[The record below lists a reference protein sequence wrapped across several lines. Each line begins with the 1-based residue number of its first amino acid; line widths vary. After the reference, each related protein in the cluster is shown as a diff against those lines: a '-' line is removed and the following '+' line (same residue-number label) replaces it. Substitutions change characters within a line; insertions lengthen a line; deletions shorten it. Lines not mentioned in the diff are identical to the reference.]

1 MINYFFHFHLDKHK
15 KKLSS
20 LSVRGRALPPTPEP
34 IQEEAE
40 SPYVSIHQV
49 PDMTSLSIGT
59 TALPIAG
66 DTPSVCLE
74 DQRLDDG
81 YVQPLLFHQSDL
93 AKKTA
98 SLQML
103 LAESSSSSDDEDSI
117 YEEISTGALKHIS
130 HGMLK
135 SYSVNRIYYTRNVL
149 LSAQMGERASVV
161 LICIITSRY
170 NGKIVLPFPFSF
182 SVSLS
187 SISMSLSSRAHFS
200 SALFVIFV

>member
-1 MINYFFHFHLDKHK
+1 
-15 KKLSS
+15 
-20 LSVRGRALPPTPEP
+20 
-34 IQEEAE
+34 
-40 SPYVSIHQV
+40 
-49 PDMTSLSIGT
+49 MTSLSTGT

-66 DTPSVCLE
+66 DAPSVCLE

-135 SYSVNRIYYTRNVL
+135 SYSKIEYTILLIIVTIYVRVEMEEFLKKGFRKEKTRR
-149 LSAQMGERASVV
+149 G
-161 LICIITSRY
+161 
-170 NGKIVLPFPFSF
+170 
-182 SVSLS
+182 
-187 SISMSLSSRAHFS
+187 
-200 SALFVIFV
+200 